1 MENIYKKEKITLIND
16 NFQNYKRYN
25 LKKADFIIADIP
37 YNLAKNAYASR
48 AEWWKDG
55 NVKNGVDKSKANKA
69 FFNSDF
75 NFNLYEFMHF
85 STRML
90 KNTKEHSG
98 TILFFC
104 SFIQQFLLINL
115 MEKYGFKKYIN
126 LVFRKKTS
134 ASVLKANMRI
144 VGNCEY
150 GLLIY
155 KDKLPK
161 FNNDGKMVFNCF
173 DWDTSGNY
181 ERIHPT
187 QKPVALLKKIIKLFT
202 DENDVVIDPCC
213 GSGSTLRACLELNRI
228 SYGFEI
234 NKEMFKLSKEKM
246 LSHYVKDIF

>member
-1 MENIYKKEKITLIND
+1 MENVYKREKITLIND

-25 LKKADFIIADIP
+25 VKKANFIIADIP
-37 YNLAKNAYASR
+37 YNLGTNAYASR
-48 AEWWKDG
+48 PEWWKGGD
-55 NVKNGVDKSKANKA
+55 VKNGTDKTKASKA

-75 NFNLYEFMHF
+75 NFNIYEFMHF
-85 STRML
+85 IPRML
-90 KNTKEHSG
+90 KDSKSNNG
-98 TILFFC
+98 AVLVFC
-104 SFIQQFLLINL
+104 SFEQQFILIEL
-115 MEKYGFKKYIN
+115 AKRYGFKKYIN

-150 GLLIY
+150 GLLLY
-155 KDKLPK
+155 RDRLPK

-181 ERIHPT
+181 ERVHPA

-213 GSGSTLRACLELNRI
+213 GSGSTLRACLELNRT

-234 NKEMFKLSKEKM
+234 SKEMFKLSKEKM
-246 LSHYVKDIF
+246 LSNYVKDIF